1 MLSNAIVQK
10 FPGQLA
16 KDLNKWIRVHKGSL
30 DDYPGGE
37 VIGEGAT
44 SVIFKSQ
51 TSSGPRIIRITDASA
66 LSEDETIERLNDL
79 RVETEIMEAVQ
90 SKHVTKLFDTII
102 SDLNV
107 CHIMEVAH
115 SSLEVHIPD
124 GGLTATRSMACMY
137 QILEG
142 LSFMHRNGFIHYD
155 VKPANVLVFKNGL
168 LKLTDFDVSARTVYG
183 KPIDNYGDVAEKHE
197 FRGSLS
203 FMAPEVAGAWKIG
216 DATKADIFS
225 AGRTFL
231 FVLTKHRFF
240 SRRGRKNLEQLILDT
255 LQKNPITEA
264 VRMMTE
270 TKTETCNRC
279 KNLLLYTL
287 NIRSASRKPAAW
299 IVNKMQTWTW
309 RPSRYGFNLE
319 TSQRI
324 VAEMVAEP
332 ALRF

>member
-10 FPGQLA
+10 FPGQLG
-16 KDLNKWIRVHKGSL
+16 KDLNKWIRVHQGSL
-30 DDYPGGE
+30 DNYPAGE
-37 VIGEGAT
+37 IIGEGAT
-44 SVIFKSQ
+44 SNIFKSQ
-51 TSSGPRIIRITDASA
+51 TSSGPRIIRITDASG
-66 LSEDETIERLNDL
+66 SEDETIERLNDL

-90 SKHVTKLFDTII
+90 SKHVVKLFDTII

-107 CHIMEVAH
+107 CHIMEAAH
-115 SSLEVHIPD
+115 SSLEVHIPN
-124 GGLTATRSMACMY
+124 GGLTATRSMACIY

-168 LKLTDFDVSARTVYG
+168 LKLTDFDVSERIVYG
-183 KPIDNYGDVAEKHE
+183 TPIDNYGDPIEEYE
-197 FRGSLS
+197 FKGTPS
-203 FMAPEVAGAWKIG
+203 FMAPEVLARHKIG

-225 AGRTFL
+225 VGRVFL
-231 FVLTKHRFF
+231 FILTKHRFF
-240 SRRGRKNLEQLILDT
+240 SRRRRKSLEQLIMDT
-255 LQKNPITEA
+255 LQKNPTSEA
-264 VRMMTE
+264 LRMMTE

-279 KNLLLYTL
+279 KNLFLYTL
-287 NIRSASRKPAAW
+287 NIRAASRKPAAW

-319 TSQRI
+319 TSQHI